1 MEPPFPTDMSPEPIP
16 RPPGAEQPPNQAVRR
31 CARLFL
37 TVLAFAAATVGAAY
51 TLGTLSRLRLH
62 LAVDDWALPEYLWA
76 LAPYAVLVL
85 VSAWAS
91 KRVASA
97 SVALLGAL
105 AVAALGFVVYHVGY
119 KFITT
124 VYVSYLLPG
133 VLLGV
138 CGLITG
144 IAWLSRFVIT
154 EKGIAPSKPGKGG

>member
-1 MEPPFPTDMSPEPIP
+1 
-16 RPPGAEQPPNQAVRR
+16 
-31 CARLFL
+31 
-37 TVLAFAAATVGAAY
+37 VLAIAVATVGAAY
-51 TLGTLSRLRLH
+51 TLGTLSRLRQH
-62 LAVDDWALPEYLWA
+62 LNVDDWALPEYLWA

-105 AVAALGFVVYHVGY
+105 AVAAFGFVVYHVGY
-119 KFITT
+119 NLITT

-138 CGLITG
+138 CGLIIG

-154 EKGIAPSKPGKGG
+154 E

>member
-1 MEPPFPTDMSPEPIP
+1 
-16 RPPGAEQPPNQAVRR
+16 
-31 CARLFL
+31 
-37 TVLAFAAATVGAAY
+37 
-51 TLGTLSRLRLH
+51 
-62 LAVDDWALPEYLWA
+62 LAVEDWAPLEYLWA

-105 AVAALGFVVYHVGY
+105 GVAALGFVVYHVGY
-119 KFITT
+119 KLITT
-124 VYVSYLLPG
+124 VAVSYLLPA

-144 IAWLSRFVIT
+144 IAWLSRFVI
-154 EKGIAPSKPGKGG
+154 KQ